1 MRNKNTWDFQSVM
14 VFLFLVFNTLAMKN
28 FINVFVM
35 AGLLLAGPVAG
46 QKKIPLVYGVENSG
60 AKYAAPTMPE
70 LNNLPVI
77 KTLPDPFAWADG
89 KGRSVKFKDWEKHR
103 TEIISRLQHYEL
115 GPKPIVDKKNIEAS
129 LKKDSLIVIVHAG
142 GQALRLSASIK
153 YPSIGEGPFPAIIGI
168 GFGTGS
174 LPPDIFNDRNI
185 AQIAF
190 NFTQVIAH
198 TQKRGQEPI
207 NRLYPDLVEMGAYS
221 AWPWGISRI
230 IDGLE
235 ILGEKSRIDLKHLAV
250 SGCSFAG
257 KMALFAGAF
266 DERIAL
272 VIAQEPGGGGA
283 DAWRVSETLGKV
295 ETLGNTSHQWF
306 KESMFRFAG
315 ENVSRLPIDHHELA
329 ALVAP
334 RALLVLGNTDYE
346 CLAEQSNYV
355 SCRAAHKVWETFGI
369 GDRLGFSIQGGHMH
383 CALPD
388 SQRPEV
394 AAFVDKFLLGKQDA
408 DTHVMRADMFKDVD
422 YMKWMPWA
430 K

>member
-1 MRNKNTWDFQSVM
+1 M
-14 VFLFLVFNTLAMKN
+14 AMKN
-28 FINVFVM
+28 VISPFLLIGFF
-35 AGLLLAGPVAG
+35 LLACPVKG
-46 QKKIPLVYGVENSG
+46 QKSIPLVYSVENSG
-60 AKYAAPTMPE
+60 EKYAAPDMPE
-70 LNNLPVI
+70 LDKLPRI
-77 KTLPDPFAWADG
+77 KTLPDPFAWANG
-89 KGRSVKFKDWEKHR
+89 KGRSIKFKDWER
-103 TEIISRLQHYEL
+103 RRSEIINQLQHYEL
-115 GPKPIVDKKNIEAS
+115 GLKPTVCKKDVEAS
-129 LKKDSLIVIVHAG
+129 IQNDSIIVIVHEN
-142 GQALRLSASIK
+142 GQSLRLSASVK
-153 YPSIGEGPFPAIIGI
+153 YPSSGKGPFPAIIGI

-174 LPPDIFNDRNI
+174 LPPDIFDTRDI
-185 AQIAF
+185 VQIAF
-190 NFTQVIAH
+190 NFTQVMAH

-235 ILGEKSRIDLKHLAV
+235 IIGKKSRIDLKHLAV

-272 VIAQEPGGGGA
+272 VIAQEPGGGGV
-283 DAWRVSETLGKV
+283 DAWRVSETLGHV

-306 KESMFRFAG
+306 KESMFQFAG

-346 CLAEQSNYV
+346 WLAEPSNYV
-355 SCRAAHKVWETFGI
+355 SCHAAHKVWETFGI
-369 GDRLGFSIQGGHMH
+369 GDRMGFSIQGGHMH

-394 AAFVDKFLLGKQDA
+394 EAFVDKFLLGKQDVN
-408 DTHVMRADMFKDVD
+408 TSIMRANMFKDMD